1 MVFLAQEQE
10 QDAFFETAFDGE
22 WTGYVRMNTAQG
34 KWDFPMVLNLNI
46 HGDTGIGFAFLSD
59 DLQTAPTGFKLY
71 ELQNIQ
77 IRGKKITV
85 QIDSALPLLTNKV
98 EDAFIHIIK
107 LSYKNATDTLKGSF
121 TSSDPDLGRGSV
133 LLYHQDSSKEIQ
145 PVFNQNC
152 ALSGCH
158 TGASPSQGL
167 NLSSGQA
174 YSNIVNVP
182 SSQMSLLNRI
192 TPFKPADSY
201 LIRKIKGQGITG
213 SRMPLNRQ
221 PLSSETITKF
231 ETWVNEGAKNN

>member
-1 MVFLAQEQE
+1 MSLILVFLAQEQE

-22 WTGYVRMNTAQG
+22 WTGYVRMNTAQE

-85 QIDSALPLLTNKV
+85 QIDSALSLLTNKV
-98 EDAFIHIIK
+98 EDAFIHTIK

-121 TSSDPDLGRGSV
+121 TSSNPDLGRGSV

-145 PVFNQNC
+145 QVW
-152 ALSGCH
+152 
-158 TGASPSQGL
+158 TGSVT
-167 NLSSGQA
+167 
-174 YSNIVNVP
+174 IDKKK
-182 SSQMSLLNRI
+182 
-192 TPFKPADSY
+192 TPLIMQLVQTEADSN
-201 LIRKIKGQGITG
+201 LRQQSQAAEVNGVG
-213 SRMPLNRQ
+213 SRQLGSPDLGR
-221 PLSSETITKF
+221 LF
-231 ETWVNEGAKNN
+231 E